1 MRYFAITYIRKPNGQ
16 VDEQALVTKSLNN
29 SDIQTCNVILDFKE
43 KKIIKASIDGNILG
57 TDWAKLIE
65 YYKKVYPDNIE
76 ALEKDNA

>member
-16 VDEQALVTKSLNN
+16 VDEQALITKSLNN
-29 SDIQTCNVILDFKE
+29 SDLQTCNVILDFKE

-76 ALEKDNA
+76 ALEKDNQ

>member
-29 SDIQTCNVILDFKE
+29 SDLQTCNVILDFKE

-76 ALEKDNA
+76 ALEKDNQ

>member
-16 VDEQALVTKSLNN
+16 VDEQALVTKSIKD

-43 KKIIKASIDGNILG
+43 KKIIKASIAGSSLS
-57 TDWAKLIE
+57 TDWDKLIE

-76 ALEKDNA
+76 SLEKDNA